1 MKITTPHT
9 AGFTLIEMIVS
20 LALFATVST
29 VAVGS
34 LLVLIDNNR
43 ELRGEQSL
51 ITNVSFALDMMARD
65 IRTGFD
71 YVCETMSS
79 AQNNRF
85 YQLPGSGPGN
95 QMTGHAVVAVAISGG
110 SGPWNGASQTC
121 ASGWSNVNR
130 QHIISFVEGRS
141 RVSSGQDERR
151 AYILESDND
160 GGIRILRR
168 KGDEDAQSIISES
181 INITDADFIVTG
193 ADRQDGNQPTV
204 TIILEVETD
213 DGAEFTVQ
221 TTVTQRF
228 LDI

>member
-51 ITNVSFALDMMARD
+51 ITNISFALDMMARD

-71 YVCETMSS
+71 YHCATPDN
-79 AQNNRF
+79 QN
-85 YQLPGSGPGN
+85 QLNNNILNVDNLTPQSCP
-95 QMTGHAVVAVAISGG
+95 
-110 SGPWNGASQTC
+110 NGASST
-121 ASGWSNVNR
+121 GDPNR
-130 QHIISFVEGRS
+130 RHVLSFVEGSS
-141 RVSSGQDERR
+141 RVAEDDVRM
-151 AYILESDND
+151 AYYFQPEADVGTGTIMRHRGN
-160 GGIRILRR
+160 
-168 KGDEDAQSIISES
+168 GDADTAQSIISES

-193 ADRQDGNQPTV
+193 AERQDGNQPTV
-204 TIILEVETD
+204 TIVLEVETD

>member
-51 ITNVSFALDMMARD
+51 ITNISFALDMMARD

-71 YVCETMSS
+71 YHCATPNN
-79 AQNNRF
+79 QN
-85 YQLPGSGPGN
+85 QLNNNILNVDNLTPQSCP
-95 QMTGHAVVAVAISGG
+95 
-110 SGPWNGASQTC
+110 NGASST
-121 ASGWSNVNR
+121 GGPNR
-130 QHIISFVEGRS
+130 RHVLSFVEGSS
-141 RVSSGQDERR
+141 RVAEDDVRMAYYFRPQPPGGSG
-151 AYILESDND
+151 D
-160 GGIRILRR
+160 GVGTIMRHR
-168 KGDEDAQSIISES
+168 GNGNADTAQSIISES

-193 ADRQDGNQPTV
+193 AERQDGNQPTV
-204 TIILEVETD
+204 TIVLEVETD